1 MLKQRRSDPEVEVR
15 WVTTSY
21 KTIFIV
27 LCLLLLEFAALG
39 FLRYQD
45 VIKDL
50 LAGWSYRRHVAGA
63 RKGSVT
69 AQVSRLTK
77 VDGDVSLKRALSREW
92 FRAEN
97 SVVLQSQDVMQTG
110 PAGSLEALFGD
121 GTSLALG
128 PDSLIVIEANATS
141 GVEQS
146 RLVVRLNLGT
156 ANMTTSD
163 PPTGF
168 IVNLI
173 MAGANLSLGPRT
185 SVAARTDPRADLHE
199 VEVWRGEASFSNG
212 AEVLQISESD
222 RLVFRAEG
230 AVRRQKVV
238 PSPLPVTPVH
248 DATVFL
254 ASASGPVTL
263 AWSTV
268 EGARAYHVRLAA
280 NRHLERP
287 VVDSRTR
294 SNEMKV
300 SGLKPGVYHWL
311 VQAIDETGT
320 ESIGGT
326 TGRFSVFV
334 RAPGTELPLELQ
346 DLVSVGRAVVVSG
359 TTEPQARLMINGVE
373 VLVAADGR
381 FRYTTP
387 ALPKGEHIITITAQ
401 NASGAVTTRKATVL
415 VR

>member
-21 KTIFIV
+21 KTIGIA
-27 LCLLLLEFAALG
+27 LCLILLEFAALG

-50 LAGWSYRRHVAGA
+50 LAGWSYRRHVVAV
-63 RKGSVT
+63 RKTSVT

-77 VDGDVSLKRALSREW
+77 VDGEVRLKKALSREW

-97 SVVLQSQDVMQTG
+97 SVVLQGQDVMQTG
-110 PAGSLEALFGD
+110 PAGSLEVLFGD
-121 GTSLALG
+121 GTLLALG

-141 GVEQS
+141 GVEQT

-156 ANMTTSD
+156 AKLTTSD

-185 SVAARTDPRADLHE
+185 SVAVRTDPRADLHE
-199 VEVWRGEASFSNG
+199 VEVWRGDASFSNG
-212 AEVLQISESD
+212 AEVLQVSESD
-222 RLVFRAEG
+222 RLVFRADG
-230 AVRRQKVV
+230 AVRRQKVL
-238 PSPLPVTPVH
+238 PSPLPVAPVK

-254 ASASGPVTL
+254 ASTSGPVTL
-263 AWSTV
+263 AWSRA
-268 EGARAYHVRLAA
+268 EGAQAYHVRLAG
-280 NRHLERP
+280 NRYLERP
-287 VVDSRTR
+287 VVDTRTR
-294 SNEMKV
+294 SNELKV

-311 VQAIDETGT
+311 VQAMDATGT
-320 ESIGGT
+320 ESIGGA

-334 RAPGTELPLELQ
+334 KAPAAELPLELQ
-346 DLVSVGRAVVVSG
+346 ELVSVGRAVVIDG
-359 TTEPQARLMINGVE
+359 TTEPAARLMINGVE
-373 VLVAADGR
+373 VSVAADGR

-387 ALPKGEHIITITAQ
+387 ALPKGEHILTITAQ
-401 NASGAVTTRKATVL
+401 NAGGAVTTRKATVL